1 MTKREVSSTGMD
13 DKGNAIISA
22 GLDGNKMIV
31 DAGVDMLQENE
42 KVRILPEISDTNIG
56 GLL

>member
-1 MTKREVSSTGMD
+1 MTKREVSMTGMD

-22 GLDGNKMIV
+22 GLDGNEMIV